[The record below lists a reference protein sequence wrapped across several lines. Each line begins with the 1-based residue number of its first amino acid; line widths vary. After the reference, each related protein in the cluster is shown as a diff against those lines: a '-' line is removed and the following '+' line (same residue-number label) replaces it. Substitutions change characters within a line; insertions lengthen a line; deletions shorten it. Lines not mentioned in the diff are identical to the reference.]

1 MKKFLVILMIVAG
14 FFLNPV
20 KIKAQVEAAQ
30 FPVFEAEIIEVI
42 EQGEKEVA
50 GQVAP
55 YQLLKLNLIQTNDQI
70 TSYQLEHGGFPTA
83 FLQEY
88 QAGDQVFVNFYQP
101 LSELSQAEIIDNTQ
115 ANITGYAT
123 YHSLGLIAFLFVVVV
138 IIATGAKG
146 IKSLLS
152 LVLSF
157 VVIFKIV
164 LPLLLANVDPVL
176 VISVMAVFIIPL
188 TFYLSHGFNRKTHVA
203 VLTTTLCL
211 IFASLLAITLTNV
224 THLTGF
230 ASEEAGFIAIEQ
242 QGQINIRGL
251 LLAGIILGL
260 LGTLDDVSV
269 TQAGLV
275 FSLKKN
281 NNKLGFKKLYQQAML
296 VGQDHITSMVN
307 TLVFVYAGA
316 SLPLLLLFINNPHPL
331 SYVLSQEI
339 VVEEIVRAVVTS
351 VGLILAAPL
360 TTLVASLVA
369 DWKQVKQQL
378 QVK

>member
-1 MKKFLVILMIVAG
+1 M
-14 FFLNPV
+14 
-20 KIKAQVEAAQ
+20 
-30 FPVFEAEIIEVI
+30 
-42 EQGEKEVA
+42 
-50 GQVAP
+50 
-55 YQLLKLNLIQTNDQI
+55 
-70 TSYQLEHGGFPTA
+70 
-83 FLQEY
+83 
-88 QAGDQVFVNFYQP
+88 
-101 LSELSQAEIIDNTQ
+101 
-115 ANITGYAT
+115 
-123 YHSLGLIAFLFVVVV
+123 
-138 IIATGAKG
+138 
-146 IKSLLS
+146 
-152 LVLSF
+152 
-157 VVIFKIV
+157 
-164 LPLLLANVDPVL
+164 
-176 VISVMAVFIIPL
+176 
-188 TFYLSHGFNRKTHVA
+188 A

-360 TTLVASLVA
+360 TTLAAALVA

>member
-14 FFLNPV
+14 LFLNPV
-20 KIKAQVEAAQ
+20 KIKAQVEVTQ

-55 YQLLKLNLIQTNDQI
+55 FQLLKLNLIQTNDQI
-70 TSYQLEHGGFPTA
+70 TSYQLEHGGFPTT

-88 QAGDQVFVNFYQP
+88 QVGDQVFVNFYQP
-101 LSELSQAEIIDNTQ
+101 LSELSQAEIINSTQ

-123 YHSLGLIAFLFVVVV
+123 YHSLGLIAFLFVAVV
-138 IIATGAKG
+138 IIATGTKG

-164 LPLLLANVDPVL
+164 LPLLLTNVDPVL
-176 VISVMAVFIIPL
+176 VISVMAVFIIPI

-211 IFASLLAITLTNV
+211 IFASLLATTLINV

-307 TLVFVYAGA
+307 TLVFVYAGV
-316 SLPLLLLFINNPHPL
+316 SLPLLLLFINNPHPW
-331 SYVLSQEI
+331 SYVLSQEV

-360 TTLVASLVA
+360 TTLAAALVA